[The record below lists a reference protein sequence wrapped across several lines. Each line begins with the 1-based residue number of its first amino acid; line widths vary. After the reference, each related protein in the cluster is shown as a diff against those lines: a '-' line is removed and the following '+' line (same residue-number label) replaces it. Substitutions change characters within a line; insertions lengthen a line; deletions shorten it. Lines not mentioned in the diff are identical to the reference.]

1 MCIRDRW
8 DTDLTQ
14 SFNITTGYY
23 AARKETTFNTVSTTT
38 FDSKEMKFIDTM
50 QTITGDGSTKAYT
63 LSHYVD
69 RSAEISIVNGTTK
82 VELTPVKDYVATG
95 TSLTFTT
102 APTNTVKY
110 YVILKNYAPRTY
122 SKVGENDKY
131 LKFPQ
136 TGVYE

>member
-1 MCIRDRW
+1 M
-8 DTDLTQ
+8 
-14 SFNITTGYY
+14 
-23 AARKETTFNTVSTTT
+23 
-38 FDSKEMKFIDTM
+38 
-50 QTITGDGSTKAYT
+50 
-63 LSHYVD
+63 
-69 RSAEISIVNGTTK
+69 VNGTTK
-82 VELTPVKDYVATG
+82 VELTPVKDYVAVG
-95 TSLTFTT
+95 TSLTFTV